1 MIKSIM
7 RKLHLT
13 IFLLGVALFVSCN
26 DNDIPMTSNDESETN
41 GPNYEISPDSALA
54 YLNEF
59 LNSDKP
65 DSRSINNRKV
75 ASISPVKYPKMLSR
89 SSEDSIDCENLVY
102 VANFEQEQGYAIL
115 AADKRI
121 SEKVIA
127 VADSGNLNPALV
139 NSATGWVAIGRRPVI
154 DGYPTTGP
162 GFLTLPECGDE
173 VFINPNT
180 VSMYDKVVN
189 DTLVGGFY
197 FDDFGAVNESGTPI
211 QPQGGSENPELLTGA
226 MCVSYA
232 ITEIQDYEDGRKN
245 FHLNDDTD
253 LRVEDGGGI
262 SHQVRYEYSYS
273 DWVNKK
279 TSPKLLWS
287 YRSWHQRYPFNS
299 LFPHR
304 RKLIIIGHRRQAST
318 GCFPLA
324 IAKVLTHLRHPDVYT
339 YNGYTVNWVS
349 LSTRYPESVFEA
361 SAASLLR
368 GIAQGC
374 GSWYFYKGTFT
385 FPNKAISYMKFIG
398 MPGVSKHHYNFDLVT
413 NMIDNNKPVIIYSL
427 PDYNIFKSHCWNID
441 GYKIKERTVTTKHY
455 VGYTLTKTTTAKET
469 CKMVHCDFGWSGHC
483 NGYYVSGVFKLND
496 PNRETDNP
504 NDGSEDNNYN
514 THTRIITYDM
524 P

>member
-41 GPNYEISPDSALA
+41 GPNYEISPDSALT

-232 ITEIQDYEDGRKN
+232 ITEIQDY
-245 FHLNDDTD
+245 
-253 LRVEDGGGI
+253 
-262 SHQVRYEYSYS
+262 
-273 DWVNKK
+273 
-279 TSPKLLWS
+279 
-287 YRSWHQRYPFNS
+287 
-299 LFPHR
+299 
-304 RKLIIIGHRRQAST
+304 
-318 GCFPLA
+318 
-324 IAKVLTHLRHPDVYT
+324 
-339 YNGYTVNWVS
+339 
-349 LSTRYPESVFEA
+349 
-361 SAASLLR
+361 
-368 GIAQGC
+368 
-374 GSWYFYKGTFT
+374 
-385 FPNKAISYMKFIG
+385 
-398 MPGVSKHHYNFDLVT
+398 
-413 NMIDNNKPVIIYSL
+413 
-427 PDYNIFKSHCWNID
+427 
-441 GYKIKERTVTTKHY
+441 
-455 VGYTLTKTTTAKET
+455 
-469 CKMVHCDFGWSGHC
+469 
-483 NGYYVSGVFKLND
+483 
-496 PNRETDNP
+496 
-504 NDGSEDNNYN
+504 
-514 THTRIITYDM
+514 
-524 P
+524 